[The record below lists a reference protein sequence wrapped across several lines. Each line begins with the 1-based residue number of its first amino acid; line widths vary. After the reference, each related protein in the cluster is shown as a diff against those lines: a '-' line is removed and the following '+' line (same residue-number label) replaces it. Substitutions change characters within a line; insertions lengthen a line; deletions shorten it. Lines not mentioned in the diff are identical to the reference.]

1 MSDRVLVQ
9 KGARSCGI
17 TTFLRGSLPNLFT
30 YLGRHVGMYLA
41 VFTLPVFV
49 RTYRFTR
56 WSPTIA
62 DGATTLKRLQDTKSR
77 RENKV
82 THKTN
87 TTSNR
92 LTDSSSLLFPAHGAH
107 GGRMLTSNSTDH
119 YHLSRET
126 GRPIEIS
133 VPTTYRYYIPT
144 T

>member
-30 YLGRHVGMYLA
+30 YLGRHVGMYLT
-41 VFTLPVFV
+41 VFTLPVFRYVPVHEVEPDDCGWGYNVEAVVPV
-49 RTYRFTR
+49 RL
-56 WSPTIA
+56 SV
-62 DGATTLKRLQDTKSR
+62 KRGTVVR
-77 RENKV
+77 RSQKC
-82 THKTN
+82 
-87 TTSNR
+87 R
-92 LTDSSSLLFPAHGAH
+92 GFLLTDSSSLLFPAHGAH

-133 VPTTYRYYIPT
+133 APVSGGPTI
-144 T
+144 